1 MGDRIRSYGRTDIT
15 LVADANHRD
24 ETHNSEYRALKP
36 ELAARGLSPSLVAWD
51 DPSVD
56 WSAFRLCVIRATWD
70 YHLRLPE
77 FLAWGELVAVKSAL
91 WNPLALVRWNTHKR
105 YLRDLERQ
113 GVAIVPTV
121 WASQG
126 TNLDLAA
133 LVDEYGWTQAVVKP
147 AVSASAYA
155 TRMVT
160 SATVAVGQA
169 HLDALL
175 VERDMMIQ
183 PFLTSVTTTGER
195 SLVYFD
201 GVLSHTFLRSPALGK
216 STTAETGL
224 IPHDAEET
232 AFAWRVIQAV
242 NGETLYAR
250 VDIARDDAGDLRLME
265 LELVEP
271 WLAIELAPEAPARF
285 AAAIAKRLA

>member
-1 MGDRIRSYGRTDIT
+1 MISGSA
-15 LVADANHRD
+15 VALIADTNHCHAA
-24 ETHNSEYRALKP
+24 TNSEFLALKQ
-36 ELAARGLSPSLVAWD
+36 ELAARGHTLALAAWD
-51 DPSVD
+51 DPTVD
-56 WSAFRLCVIRATWD
+56 WSLFHLCVIRATWD

-77 FLAWGELVAVKSAL
+77 FLTWAERVAAQTAL
-91 WNPLALVRWNTHKR
+91 WNPLDLVCWNTHKG

-121 WASQG
+121 WAPSG
-126 TNLDLAA
+126 TSLDLAA
-133 LVDEYGWTQAVVKP
+133 LLAERNWPYAVVKP
-147 AVSASAYA
+147 AVSASAYG
-155 TRMVT
+155 TRLVT
-160 SATVAVGQA
+160 SATLADGQA

-201 GVLSHTFLRSPALGK
+201 GVLSHTVLRSPALGK
-216 STTAETGL
+216 SAIADTGL
-224 IPHDAEET
+224 IPNDAEEA
-232 AFAWRVIQAV
+232 AFAGRIMQAV
-242 NGETLYAR
+242 NGEALYAR

-271 WLAIELAPEAPARF
+271 WLGIELAPEAPARF
-285 AAAIAKRLA
+285 AAAIARRVA